1 PRGRHPGAAQDQPVV
16 RVPRGRLIRDPG
28 AVQTAVEPVAAL
40 VAREDTTR
48 PVAAVRRRCQ
58 ADDQHARSRITEARN
73 RPPPVAPA
81 AETRDAL
88 SRHPLAMRDEPR
100 AATAAD
106 EAGPQARPAPPP
118 PTQH

>member
-1 PRGRHPGAAQDQPVV
+1 
-16 RVPRGRLIRDPG
+16 RGRLIREPG
-28 AVQTAVEPVAAL
+28 AVQAGVEPVAAL
-40 VAREDTTR
+40 VARENATR
-48 PVAAVRRRCQ
+48 PVAAVRRRRQ

-88 SRHPLAMRDEPR
+88 SRHPLAMGDEPR

-106 EAGPQARPAPPP
+106 EACLEARQPL
-118 PTQH
+118 TRHRERRR